1 MADTESK
8 VKNTAD
14 LYRIGVKM
22 RFTEFKILLEAKEA
36 PVYVVGDSIAV
47 GIKNAGGAPGVV
59 EGGKNTKEVLGMVE
73 ELISNNDLKGAIVI
87 LSSGAS
93 NSTYERPNGER
104 QSFEVAN
111 VDAQLK
117 ALKRAGAKTFLVGT
131 GSKKS
136 QTFKNR
142 FGTYFVNFERESVN
156 EQLAA
161 AASANGATFLGPLE
175 NFDQGLNS
183 GHGDGIH
190 PYGGYLSIYQAATQ
204 GVTASPTP
212 VKQGGA
218 GGQGGKPA
226 AAKVPLTSITV
237 PTMDKGPD
245 VADMQKVLKA
255 LGYGELLGPF
265 GDGGVDGVIGKYTLN
280 TVRTFQKDIGI
291 KPITGMPDE
300 KTIAKLNE
308 LLNSKFKGKISKST
322 SADVKL
328 AHASAVNHGGT
339 SGKPGVGAQK
349 AIPNAVS
356 KEVVKSYLASKGLD
370 KNQVAGIMA
379 NIQHESSFDS
389 GAIGDNGT
397 SGGLFQHHDSP
408 QEKRFSNMVR
418 AAGTN
423 WQSNWKGQ
431 IDFALSEPKG
441 QEYKGTKFANP
452 EEATAW
458 WTIHFEV
465 PANKFAKAEVRS
477 QSASQYA

>member
-1 MADTESK
+1 MADIESK
-8 VKNTAD
+8 ATSTAAH
-14 LYRIGVKM
+14 YRIGVNM
-22 RFTEFKILLEAKEA
+22 RFTEFKILLEAKEV

-47 GIKNAGGAPGVV
+47 GIKNASRAPGIAV
-59 EGGKNTKEVLGMVE
+59 GGKNTKQVLGMVE
-73 ELISNNDLKGAIVI
+73 DLISSNDLKGAIVI

-136 QTFKNR
+136 QTFKNS
-142 FGTYFVNFERESVN
+142 FGSYFVNFERERVN
-156 EQLAA
+156 DQLAA

-175 NFDQGLNS
+175 DFDQSLNS
-183 GHGDGIH
+183 GKGDGIH

-204 GVTASPTP
+204 GVTAAPAKTDN
-212 VKQGGA
+212 A
-218 GGQGGKPA
+218 TGQGGKSA
-226 AAKVPLTSITV
+226 STKVPLTNITV

-280 TVRTFQKDIGI
+280 TVRTFQKDSNI

-308 LLNSKFKGKISKST
+308 LLNTKFKGKITKST
-322 SADVKL
+322 SDDVKL
-328 AHASAVNHGGT
+328 AHTSAVQHNGG
-339 SGKPGVGAQK
+339 SKPGVGAQK
-349 AIPNAVS
+349 AIPNAVP
-356 KEVVKSYLASKGLD
+356 KEAVKSYLASKGLD

-397 SGGLFQHHDSP
+397 SGGLFQHHDGA
-408 QEKRFSNMVR
+408 EKRFSNMVR

-441 QEYKGTKFANP
+441 QQYRGMKFKSP
-452 EEATAW
+452 EEASAW
-458 WTIHFEV
+458 WTIEFEI
-465 PANKFAKAEVRS
+465 PANKFAKADARS